1 MTSATTGSRFA
12 AKRSKGPKA
21 TLEEFRLIVLEEIG
35 SPQDEPFYV
44 WEVVLHLDD
53 ADRLEALVG
62 NRRNPRWK
70 QDAALLLLNFGP
82 RRYPREDPPAR

>member
-62 NRRNPRWK
+62 NRRNPRWNT
-70 QDAALLLLNFGP
+70 ALLLLNFGP
-82 RRYPREDPPAR
+82 RCYPRDDRSTR